1 MVLNVIF
8 LKRTEET
15 AASEAGVLKLLPEGH
30 GAQARLGE
38 GLAHGPAGLRCPVPV
53 GPPAAADVVELLD
66 ALVNQ
71 RRRGLLVSHC
81 HAAAEEHLE
90 LLGKRVVELR
100 GAAQLLL
107 AGNLPRLADGADDLR
122 HLREKES
129 VNQDLSGGHHV
140 DTQGTNTCSPHKGHR
155 TSHCRSTVQR
165 EKNTTSQ
172 RRDGSGIH

>member
-122 HLREKES
+122 HLRERER
-129 VNQDLSGGHHV
+129 QSG
-140 DTQGTNTCSPHKGHR
+140 P
-155 TSHCRSTVQR
+155 
-165 EKNTTSQ
+165 Q
-172 RRDGSGIH
+172 RRTPRGLPGNQHLLSAQGPPEQPLQKHRAEGERHNFPEKRRSGIH